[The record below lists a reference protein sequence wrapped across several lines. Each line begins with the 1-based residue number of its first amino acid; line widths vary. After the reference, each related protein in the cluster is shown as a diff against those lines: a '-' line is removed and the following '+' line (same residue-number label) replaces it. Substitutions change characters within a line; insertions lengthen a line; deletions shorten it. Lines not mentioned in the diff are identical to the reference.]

1 MKKIV
6 LTALLLCC
14 SLLSAQDKKSLEERA
29 KKSMEYTINGNYPAL
44 MELTYPKLFTIVP
57 KEKMLEML
65 PAALKGE
72 GFSVKLLNQAP
83 NYKFGEIKKID
94 GGHYSLINHDTYMAM
109 TFDEPLAKEDADMML
124 ESLKESISG
133 TVTYDAAKNTFN
145 IKKPSEL
152 IAVADK
158 STNNQWTFISNQ
170 GGPLIGMLF
179 SEKVQ
184 KELGITK

>member
-1 MKKIV
+1 MKKII
-6 LTALLLCC
+6 LGALLLCC
-14 SLLSAQDKKSLEERA
+14 TLVSAQDKKSLEERA
-29 KKSMEYTINGNYPAL
+29 KKVMEYTISANYNAL
-44 MELTYPKLFTIVP
+44 MDLTYPKLFTIVSR
-57 KEKMLEML
+57 EKMLELL

-72 GFSVKLLNQAP
+72 GFSVKILNQAP

-94 GGHYSLINHDTYMAM
+94 DGYYSLIHHDTYMVM

-124 ESLKESISG
+124 ASLKESMKG
-133 TVTYDAAKNTFN
+133 TITYDAAKNVFN
-145 IKKPSEL
+145 IKNPSEL

-158 STNNQWTFISNQ
+158 STNNQWTYISNQ

-184 KELGITK
+184 NELGITK